1 MRLRGTSVL
10 LLAAGV
16 SAIGVALWMLG
27 DEGVSPLDPT
37 FPVPRR
43 ERPLEVPR
51 RTVSTAEIRAHLAA
65 APPLPPGALRDE
77 AIIRLLRELSA
88 TDPAEA
94 VTFACQNPEVHGQ
107 AGLAT
112 ELFAGWL
119 EKDEAGALAFAG
131 AFARGEARDGFV
143 AAIASHLASQDPEK
157 ALAMAGG
164 LPGYD
169 GDISLLPPAGRWDES
184 DEIDGSVREHAY
196 AGIFREWA
204 ASDPAA
210 AAARASGL
218 SDPLLRNLA
227 LQEIGRKWVL
237 KDPDTAAKWATA
249 FPEGRD
255 RDSAVE
261 GIIGEWTRLAP
272 RNAAAFLEHS
282 GKAPGREA
290 WLGILAANWTDAQPK
305 EALDWAAG
313 ISSQEDRRH
322 AVRAVLS
329 GISGQGLRKAADFA
343 TTLPAGPVRREGME
357 LVLVRWAADDAA
369 ALNEWTAALPQ
380 EELRREVREI
390 LSAK

>member
-1 MRLRGTSVL
+1 MRLHRTSVL

-16 SAIGVALWMLG
+16 SAIGVAFWMRG
-27 DEGVSPLDPT
+27 DDRVSPPDE
-37 FPVPRR
+37 PVVASRR
-43 ERPLEVPR
+43 ERSSDLPR
-51 RTVSTAEIRAHLAA
+51 RVVSTAEIRAHLAA
-65 APPLPPGALRDE
+65 ASPLPPGALRDE
-77 AIIRLLRELSA
+77 AIIRLLRELAA

-94 VTFACQNPEVHGQ
+94 VAFACEHPEVHGQ

-143 AAIASHLASQDPEK
+143 AAVASHLASQDPER
-157 ALAMAGG
+157 ALSLAGE

-169 GDISLLPPAGRWDES
+169 GDISSLPPAGRWDES
-184 DEIDGSVREHAY
+184 DEIAGSVREHAY

-210 AAARASGL
+210 AVVRACGL

-227 LQEIGRKWVL
+227 LQEIGGKWVL
-237 KDPDTAAKWATA
+237 KNPEAAVAWATGFA
-249 FPEGRD
+249 ESRD

-261 GIIGEWTRLAP
+261 GIIGEWTRHAP
-272 RNAAAFLEHS
+272 RSAAAFIERS
-282 GKAPGREA
+282 GAAPGRDA
-290 WLGILAANWTDAQPK
+290 WLGILATNWTDERPR

-313 ISSQEDRRH
+313 ISSDKDRRH
-322 AVRAVLS
+322 AIRAVLA
-329 GISGQGLRKAADFA
+329 GIGGQGLRKAADFA
-343 TTLPAGPVRREGME
+343 VTLPAGPARREGME
-357 LVLVRWAADDAA
+357 LVLVRWAAEDAA
-369 ALNEWTAALPQ
+369 AFNEWAAALPQ
-380 EELRREVREI
+380 EELRREVRGI